1 MTIHRQHRQHLPA
14 GGLKGLPMVALV
26 GRPNVGKSSLFN
38 RLAGSKLAIVED
50 QPGVTRDRHYA
61 VANIAGREVIV
72 IDTGGFDP
80 QSLDPMRLGIV
91 QQVQLALQEADVV
104 VCVLDA
110 GQPPLPADYQAIELL
125 RRHTKPTIFAAN
137 KIDHPA
143 DTAGLNDL
151 YALGVDDIL
160 GMSALHGHG
169 LHELESRLA
178 HLLPPTQESPPQS
191 ELDNVPQVAVVGR
204 PNAGKSSL
212 INRFLGR
219 EQQLVDARPG
229 TTVDSIDTLVEKRG
243 QRFVL
248 IDTAGIRRKRAIS
261 DAIEAASVVQA
272 IRTLQ
277 RANVAILVIDV
288 TQGVT
293 EQDTKIAGLIEDR
306 GCGLITVLNKAD
318 LVSREKIKA
327 AKQQLREALAF
338 AAWAPC
344 VTISATEGRG
354 TTKLLEMISRVHRNF
369 SARITTGE
377 LNRFFEDVL
386 QHHPPPT
393 SGGKAVRLYYITQAR
408 TSPPVFVAI
417 SNRPHDIHLSYQR
430 YVTNQIRERFGFEGT
445 PIRMV
450 FRKKTG

>member
-1 MTIHRQHRQHLPA
+1 MTTSRQHRQHLPA
-14 GGLKGLPMVALV
+14 GGLEGLPMMALV

-38 RLAGSKLAIVED
+38 RLVGGKLAIVQD

-61 VANIAGREVIV
+61 VANIAGHDVIV

-80 QSLDPMRLGIV
+80 QSQDPMRLGIV

-104 VCVLDA
+104 VCLLDA
-110 GQPPLPADYQAIELL
+110 KQPPLPADHLAIELL
-125 RRHTKPTIFAAN
+125 RRKTKPTIFVAN
-137 KIDHPA
+137 KIDRPT

-151 YALGVDDIL
+151 YALGVSDIL
-160 GMSALHGHG
+160 AISALHGHG

-178 HLLPPTQESPPQS
+178 SMLPPMQEPPQRADV
-191 ELDNVPQVAVVGR
+191 EDIPQVAVVGR

-212 INRFLGR
+212 INRILGR

-248 IDTAGIRRKRAIS
+248 IDTAGMRRKRSIS

-277 RANVAILVIDV
+277 RANVAILMIDV

-306 GCGLITVLNKAD
+306 GCGLITVLNKTD
-318 LVSREKIKA
+318 LVSREKLKA

-344 VTISATEGRG
+344 LSISATEGRG
-354 TTKLLEMISRVHRNF
+354 TTKLLEMINRVHRNF
-369 SARITTGE
+369 STRITTGE

-393 SGGKAVRLYYITQAR
+393 SGGKPVRLYYITQAR
-408 TSPPVFVAI
+408 TSPPVFVVI
-417 SNRPHDIHLSYQR
+417 SNRPSDVHLSYQR
-430 YVTNQIRERFGFEGT
+430 YVVNQIRERFGFEGT
-445 PIRMV
+445 PIRIV